1 MIAQPT
7 RVVSPLI
14 DHFLRTGL
22 CRDYTGVPGEQ
33 FKLVTLNFPTA
44 NYQQPYY
51 FASDTMLDGDNCTI
65 TAIDWVENPQLTK
78 LPNGQSNFP
87 AGRELQNGVLYVSNL
102 KREIIAEMPLSIMAR
117 ADNNGK
123 PCFTSFDQQ
132 VWQNCYVQF
141 TATAFTTPI
150 RPLTFMVYYTPKIKK

>member
-1 MIAQPT
+1 
-7 RVVSPLI
+7 
-14 DHFLRTGL
+14 
-22 CRDYTGVPGEQ
+22 
-33 FKLVTLNFPTA
+33 
-44 NYQQPYY
+44 
-51 FASDTMLDGDNCTI
+51 MLDGDNCTI

-87 AGRELQNGVLYVSNL
+87 AGREVQNGVLYVSNL

-117 ADNNGK
+117 PDNNGK
-123 PCFTSFDQQ
+123 PCFTSFDEQ

-150 RPLTFMVYYTPKIKK
+150 RPLTFMVYYTPKIKN